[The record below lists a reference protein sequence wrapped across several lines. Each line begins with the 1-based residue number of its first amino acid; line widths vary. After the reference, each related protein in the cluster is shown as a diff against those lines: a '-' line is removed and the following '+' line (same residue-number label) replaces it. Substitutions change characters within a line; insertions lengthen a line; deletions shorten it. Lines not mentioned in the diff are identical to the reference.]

1 MLAIVPH
8 MDLKLYQMDVRTA
21 FLNGELNK
29 NIYMDQLL
37 AFETKE

>member
-1 MLAIVPH
+1 
-8 MDLKLYQMDVRTA
+8 MDLKLYQMDVRIA
-21 FLNGELNK
+21 FLNGELNE